1 MSRTVIRRGIM
12 LSTIGYLALCIRA
25 DAQQSLEKGKT
36 AAQVYASECAVCHK
50 SPQSVSKAPVI
61 FGLESSLM

>member
-25 DAQQSLEKGKT
+25 DAQQSLEREDQPPKFT
-36 AAQVYASECAVCHK
+36 HPNARYVTNRR
-50 SPQSVSKAPVI
+50 KACPKRR
-61 FGLESSLM
+61 